1 MAKRGNGEGSIT
13 HRRDGR
19 WMGQITVGH
28 DPKTGRLKRRTFYGK
43 TRREISDKLANAITE
58 LQNGRFAQATTLTV
72 AEWISAWLDRY
83 AQTKRTSTWENYESL
98 ARVHIVPA
106 LGAKKLRDLRPEH
119 LQLFYNELLR
129 TGAVRREG
137 GLAPTTVRQVHA
149 VIHEVL
155 EQAVR
160 EELVGRNVS
169 DFVSPPTAPHFEIQP
184 PSVEHTAR
192 LLKVARGHRLYALF
206 LLYLGSGMRRGEALA
221 LRWQDVDLSHGTIA
235 VHRTLVRT
243 NTKGLVFHEPKTR
256 LSWRVIPIPD
266 LVRQA
271 LVAHCAR
278 QAEEKFLVGEAY
290 EDQDLVFATPIG
302 HPIDPGNAN
311 RTFDLLLKAAGLRHY
326 RLHDLRHAFAT
337 RLLELGEHPK
347 VVQVLLGHSSIAQTL
362 NTYSHV
368 SPGLTERAVQ
378 RLNDVLQDADSR
390 PRDSAGGKES
400 RNA

>member
-13 HRRDGR
+13 HRKDGR

-28 DPKTGRLKRRTFYGK
+28 DSKTGRLKRRTFYGK
-43 TRREISDKLANAITE
+43 TRRVVADKLAQAAVE
-58 LQNGRFAQATTLTV
+58 LRAGRFAQATTVTV
-72 AEWISAWLDRY
+72 GEWISAWLERY
-83 AQTKRTSTWENYESL
+83 ARTKRTSTWENYESL
-98 ARVHIVPA
+98 ARVHVVPA
-106 LGAKKLRDLRPEH
+106 LGAKKLRELRPEH

-137 GLAPTTVRQVHA
+137 GLAPATVRRVHA
-149 VIHEVL
+149 VIHEAL

-169 DFVSPPTAPHFEIQP
+169 DFVSPPTVPHFEIQP

-206 LLYLGSGMRRGEALA
+206 LLYLGSGTRRGEALA
-221 LRWQDVDLSHGTIA
+221 LRWQDVDLNRGTIA
-235 VHRTLVRT
+235 IHRTLVRT
-243 NTKGLVFHEPKTR
+243 STKGLVFHEPKTR
-256 LSWRVIPIPD
+256 LSWRVVPIPD

-271 LVAHCAR
+271 LLAHRAR
-278 QAEEKFLVGEAY
+278 QAEEKGLVGEAY
-290 EDQDLVFATPIG
+290 EDQDLVFTTPIG
-302 HPIDPGNAN
+302 HPIDPNN
-311 RTFDLLLKAAGLRHY
+311 VTRTFDLLLRTAGLRHY

-368 SPGLTERAVQ
+368 TPGLTERAVQ
-378 RLNDVLQDADSR
+378 RLNDVLLGAQEGATR
-390 PRDSAGGKES
+390 A
-400 RNA
+400 